1 MVERPCCGTPGDS
14 TDGGAPRKRRQVESY
29 KAGSSTELTR
39 ELREAKVASPNPS
52 RRAVASPKP
61 TRPTPAARDTTKNK
75 KVKVEYEFGGPLG
88 SAFVMVI
95 MPLVVYGLF
104 FACNA
109 NFCVRDGPTAAAAL
123 HQARSLIA
131 AATFW
136 SWEAAAVVLGWFALQ
151 ALLFLW
157 LPGPMV
163 AGAALRDGSHLTYS
177 MNGHLAFWISLTVVC
192 LGSPVLGADG
202 GLVALKPLPLAWC
215 YDHYLELASASI
227 VISVAISV
235 GCYVASCRPGC
246 MLALGG
252 DSGNVLYD
260 FFIGRPLNP
269 RVGALDL
276 KEFCELRPGLIGWV
290 VLNLGMAAK
299 QLQLHGE
306 VSGSMV
312 CVNAF
317 QLLYV
322 WDALY
327 HEQAI
332 LTTMDITTDGFGYML
347 AFGDLAWVPFTY
359 SLQARLLVDFDP
371 GLSGWA
377 LLLLVCLN
385 ALGYAI
391 FRGANG
397 QKDAFRRDPTDPAV
411 AHLQYMETSTGRRLL
426 TSGWWGLARKINYLG
441 DWLMS
446 LSWCLCCGGASP
458 VGYFYCTYF
467 AILLIHRAARDDHM
481 CAQKYGADWVRYK
494 QKVPTLFIPG
504 LI

>member
-1 MVERPCCGTPGDS
+1 
-14 TDGGAPRKRRQVESY
+14 
-29 KAGSSTELTR
+29 
-39 ELREAKVASPNPS
+39 
-52 RRAVASPKP
+52 
-61 TRPTPAARDTTKNK
+61 
-75 KVKVEYEFGGPLG
+75 
-88 SAFVMVI
+88 
-95 MPLVVYGLF
+95 
-104 FACNA
+104 
-109 NFCVRDGPTAAAAL
+109 
-123 HQARSLIA
+123 
-131 AATFW
+131 
-136 SWEAAAVVLGWFALQ
+136 
-151 ALLFLW
+151 
-157 LPGPMV
+157 
-163 AGAALRDGSHLTYS
+163 
-177 MNGHLAFWISLTVVC
+177 
-192 LGSPVLGADG
+192 
-202 GLVALKPLPLAWC
+202 
-215 YDHYLELASASI
+215 
-227 VISVAISV
+227 
-235 GCYVASCRPGC
+235 
-246 MLALGG
+246 MLARGG
-252 DSGNVLYD
+252 DSGNAVYD

-269 RVGALDL
+269 RVGALDV

-327 HEQAI
+327 NEQAI

-359 SLQARLLVDFDP
+359 SLQARLLVDYDP
-371 GLSGWA
+371 GLPGWA

-385 ALGYAI
+385 VLGYAI

-411 AHLQYMETSTGRRLL
+411 AHLQYMETATGRRLL

-481 CAQKYGADWVRYK
+481 CSQKYGDDWERYK
-494 QKVPTLFIPG
+494 QKVPALFIPG

>member
-1 MVERPCCGTPGDS
+1 MVATRR
-14 TDGGAPRKRRQVESY
+14 GA
-29 KAGSSTELTR
+29 G
-39 ELREAKVASPNPS
+39 
-52 RRAVASPKP
+52 SPKP
-61 TRPTPAARDTTKNK
+61 MRPAPEMPAKPKEK
-75 KVKVEYEFGGPLG
+75 KFEYEFGGPLG
-88 SAFVMVI
+88 AAFVMLSL
-95 MPLVVYGLF
+95 PLVVYGLF

-109 NFCVRDGPTAAAAL
+109 KFCIRDGETAAAAL
-123 HQARSLIA
+123 QQVRSSIA

-136 SWEAAAVVLGWFALQ
+136 SWEAAAAVLGWFVLQ
-151 ALLFLW
+151 ALLFLQ

-163 AGAALRDGSHLTYS
+163 PGAVLQDGSRLTYP
-177 MNGHLAFWISLTVVC
+177 MNGHLAFWISLAVVC
-192 LGSPVLGADG
+192 LGGTEFDADG
-202 GLVALKPLPLAWC
+202 LKALKPLPLAWC
-215 YDHYLELASASI
+215 YDHYVELASAS
-227 VISVAISV
+227 VLLSLLLAI
-235 GCYVASCRPGC
+235 GCYAASFRPGC
-246 MLALGG
+246 MLARGG
-252 DSGNVLYD
+252 DSGNAVYD

-276 KEFCELRPGLIGWV
+276 KEFCELRPGLIGWA

-299 QLQLHGE
+299 QLQKYGA

-347 AFGDLAWVPFTY
+347 SFGDLAWVPFTY
-359 SLQARLLVDFDP
+359 SLQARLLVDHDP
-371 GLSGWA
+371 ELPGYA

-411 AHLQYMETSTGRRLL
+411 AHLQYMETATGRRLL

-458 VGYFYCTYF
+458 IGYFYCTYF

-481 CAQKYGADWVRYK
+481 CSQKYGADWVRYK
-494 QKVPTLFIPG
+494 QKVPALFIPG